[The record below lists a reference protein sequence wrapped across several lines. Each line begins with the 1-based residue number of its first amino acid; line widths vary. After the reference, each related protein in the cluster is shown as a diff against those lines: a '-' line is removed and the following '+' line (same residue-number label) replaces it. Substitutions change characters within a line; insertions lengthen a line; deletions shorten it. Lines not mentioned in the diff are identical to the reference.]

1 MSDQQQNKDLE
12 NSLVE
17 WRARGRPI
25 DVRIRLVLD
34 DVGAAQLWACT
45 LTARERAMRAL
56 KLGGLMWGLA
66 LASVLVPVAHFV
78 LVPGFLLAGPL
89 AAWLAHRRTET
100 LLGGLVDCPKC
111 STRYDVGGG
120 ALQWPAQGQCPS
132 CRCVIRLQ
140 PETANPESR

>member
-1 MSDQQQNKDLE
+1 MSDQQQNKNLEGDLKD
-12 NSLVE
+12 
-17 WRARGRPI
+17 WRSRGRTI
-25 DVRIRLVLD
+25 DVQVRLVLD
-34 DVGAAQLWACT
+34 DVGTAQLWACT
-45 LTARERAMRAL
+45 LTARQRAMRAL

-66 LASVLVPVAHFV
+66 VASVFVPVAHFV

-111 STRYDVGGG
+111 GTRYDVGGG
-120 ALQWPAQGQCPS
+120 ALQWPTQGQCPS

-140 PETANPESR
+140 PVTADSQTG